1 MPFARAIVRFLAVVL
16 IAVGTAFIAY
26 GAAVDPA
33 QFHAPAG
40 IKILYG
46 PAETVAW
53 GVGLLVGG
61 VLFLGA
67 FGLRMPQQDKPG
79 QP

>member
-1 MPFARAIVRFLAVVL
+1 MPAARGLVRFLAVVL

-33 QFHAPAG
+33 QFRAPAG
-40 IKILYG
+40 IVILYG
-46 PAETVAW
+46 PAETIAW

-61 VLFLGA
+61 VLFLGC
-67 FGLRMPQQDKPG
+67 FGLSVPRHDKPG